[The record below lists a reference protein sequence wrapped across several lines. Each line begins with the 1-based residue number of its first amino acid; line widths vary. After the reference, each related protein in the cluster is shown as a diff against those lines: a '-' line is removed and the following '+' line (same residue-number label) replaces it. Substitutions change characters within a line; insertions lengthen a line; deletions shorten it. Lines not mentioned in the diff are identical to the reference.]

1 VSDLWRAVRLLCVR
15 RRRVLL
21 AVLAGSA
28 GLGSAV
34 GLAAVSAWLIARAS
48 QMPPVMYLTIAA
60 VTVRTLGV
68 SRGVLRYVER
78 LVSHDV
84 ALRGMTTLRTRVY
97 ARLAEADPATVLR
110 LRRGDLLARVGADVD
125 SVGDVVVRGL
135 LPMAVAAVVST
146 GSVVL
151 VGAFLPWAGV
161 ALAGCLL
168 LAGVAGPWWALRAAR
183 TAEARSA
190 NARSQMSAT
199 VLTLLDDAA

>member
-1 VSDLWRAVRLLCVR
+1 
-15 RRRVLL
+15 
-21 AVLAGSA
+21 
-28 GLGSAV
+28 
-34 GLAAVSAWLIARAS
+34 
-48 QMPPVMYLTIAA
+48 
-60 VTVRTLGV
+60 
-68 SRGVLRYVER
+68 
-78 LVSHDV
+78 
-84 ALRGMTTLRTRVY
+84 MTTLRTRVY

-151 VGAFLPWAGV
+151 VGVFLPWAGV

-190 NARSQMSAT
+190 DARSQLSAT
-199 VLTLLDDAA
+199 VLTLLDDAAELRVSGRLDQVLRRLRGVCLLYTSDAADE